1 MGCAVTLN
9 NKINPKKND
18 NEENISNNTNNLNK
32 KLTNSN
38 LINNENV
45 IENNNINYVNH
56 SELEIEKMAEIK
68 YKYNIL
74 EQISNNDISTDYK
87 IQLKSN
93 LSKKKH

>member
-38 LINNENV
+38 LINN
-45 IENNNINYVNH
+45 
-56 SELEIEKMAEIK
+56 
-68 YKYNIL
+68 
-74 EQISNNDISTDYK
+74 
-87 IQLKSN
+87 
-93 LSKKKH
+93 